1 MSAGPMEQP
10 TNVNAVANCAD
21 LQAKYRTEAAKTQNL
36 RDRYT
41 AADDRCKAA
50 KKQLE
55 ACTMELAEN
64 NQKLQGLAGQIRA
77 IPGCVI
83 PN

>member
-1 MSAGPMEQP
+1 MSTGPIEQT
-10 TNVNAVANCAD
+10 TNINAAANCGD
-21 LQAKYRTEAAKTQNL
+21 LQAKYKTEAAKTQGL
-36 RDRYT
+36 RDRHT
-41 AADDRCKAA
+41 AADDRFKAA

-55 ACTMELAEN
+55 ACTMQLAEN
-64 NQKLQGLAGQIRA
+64 NQILQGLAGQIRA

>member
-1 MSAGPMEQP
+1 MEQP
-10 TNVNAVANCAD
+10 TNINAVANCAD
-21 LQAKYRTEAAKTQNL
+21 LQAKYRMEAARTQDL
-36 RDRYT
+36 RNRFT
-41 AADDRCKAA
+41 AADDRFKAA
-50 KKQLE
+50 KKQLD

-64 NQKLQGLAGQIRA
+64 NQKLQGLAGQIKA

>member
-1 MSAGPMEQP
+1 MKP
-10 TNVNAVANCAD
+10 TNIPEVANCAD

-41 AADDRCKAA
+41 AADDRFKAA
-50 KKQLE
+50 KKQRE
-55 ACTMELAEN
+55 ACAMDLAQN
-64 NQKLQGLAGQIRA
+64 NQILQGLAGQIRA

>member
-1 MSAGPMEQP
+1 MEQP
-10 TNVNAVANCAD
+10 TNVNAVANCGD
-21 LQAKYRTEAAKTQNL
+21 LQAKYRAEAAKTQNL
-36 RDRYT
+36 RNRHT
-41 AADDRCKAA
+41 AADDRFNAA

-55 ACTMELAEN
+55 ACTMDLAQN
-64 NQKLQGLAGQIRA
+64 NQILQGLAGQIKA